1 MSNRFAIR
9 LRHVFAIVLAVSAL
23 GALGAEPA
31 SAATTRFASPGGT
44 TTPSACTA
52 VASPCSL
59 PIALGSAQAG
69 DTLSLDAGTYDVQ
82 AIALPQVP
90 LHGWP
95 RTGVPVPC

>member
-9 LRHVFAIVLAVSAL
+9 RRHVFAIVLAVSAL
-23 GALGAEPA
+23 GAGPA
-31 SAATTRFASPGGT
+31 SAATTRFASPSGT